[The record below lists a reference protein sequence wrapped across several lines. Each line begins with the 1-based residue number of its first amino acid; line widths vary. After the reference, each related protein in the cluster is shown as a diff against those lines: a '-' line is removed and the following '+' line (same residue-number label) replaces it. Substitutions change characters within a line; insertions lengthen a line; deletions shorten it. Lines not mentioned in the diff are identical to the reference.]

1 MCNQGL
7 LKKLVAFL
15 EYSERVPDDEDHWK
29 IRLSVVWAVL
39 NLSWREETTGS
50 DLDNDDDDSAE
61 DMDVDAGDGA
71 RGWPSSTSCCT
82 KTRTRAEFRSCMRA
96 VSGLFIAFAAKL
108 GPFSTH
114 CAWLQNSFE
123 VRIRNAGS
131 GAKKKNLAGL
141 PNRGLK
147 GRRLNISDVSY
158 FETGLADQ
166 TI

>member
-61 DMDVDAGDGA
+61 DMDVDAGDG
-71 RGWPSSTSCCT
+71 
-82 KTRTRAEFRSCMRA
+82 
-96 VSGLFIAFAAKL
+96 
-108 GPFSTH
+108 
-114 CAWLQNSFE
+114 
-123 VRIRNAGS
+123 NAGS
-131 GAKKKNLAGL
+131 GAKEKNLAGL

>member
-61 DMDVDAGDGA
+61 DMDVDAGDG
-71 RGWPSSTSCCT
+71 S
-82 KTRTRAEFRSCMRA
+82 EFRRFLSPKNRA
-96 VSGLFIAFAAKL
+96 LRLIEL
-108 GPFSTH
+108 GFYDAIRTLNNH
-114 CAWLQNSFE
+114 CT
-123 VRIRNAGS
+123 
-131 GAKKKNLAGL
+131 
-141 PNRGLK
+141 
-147 GRRLNISDVSY
+147 ISDFKERARMAIFNLVLYENKNKS
-158 FETGLADQ
+158 
-166 TI
+166 